1 MTAASPPLGR
11 REPAGADRAS
21 LSVLTRSE
29 DDTRAVGVR
38 LARLLHGGE
47 LIGLHG
53 DLGAGKTVFVRGLAD
68 GLGVGPGKVRS
79 PTFTLINEYS
89 GGRLP
94 LYHIDL
100 YRLSPSET
108 DRLAL
113 REYLYGDGA
122 CVVEWFERLGDDPPH
137 LGIHFTFVG
146 ESERLLVVTAH
157 GPRYDTLLDELRNG

>member
-11 REPAGADRAS
+11 REPTGEDPAS
-21 LSVLTRSE
+21 LSLLTRSE
-29 DDTRAVGVR
+29 DDTRAVGAR

-53 DLGAGKTVFVRGLAD
+53 DLGTGKTVLVRGLAD
-68 GLGVGPGKVRS
+68 GLGVDPGKVRS
-79 PTFTLINEYS
+79 PTFTLINEYG

-100 YRLSPSET
+100 YRLAPSEM

-113 REYLYGDGA
+113 REYLYGDGV
-122 CVVEWFERLGDDPPH
+122 CVVEWFERLGDTPRH
-137 LGIHFTFVG
+137 LDIRFTFVG
-146 ESERLLVVTAH
+146 ERERLLVVTAH
-157 GPRYDTLLDELRNG
+157 GPRYDTLLDGLRDG

>member
-1 MTAASPPLGR
+1 MS
-11 REPAGADRAS
+11 
-21 LSVLTRSE
+21 RSE
-29 DDTRAVGVR
+29 DDTRAVGSR
-38 LARLLHGGE
+38 LARRLRGGE

-68 GLGVGPGKVRS
+68 GLGVDPGKVRS

-100 YRLSPSET
+100 YRLAPSET

-113 REYLYGDGA
+113 REWIVRTRARCDIIA
-122 CVVEWFERLGDDPPH
+122 CYQ
-137 LGIHFTFVG
+137 TF
-146 ESERLLVVTAH
+146 
-157 GPRYDTLLDELRNG
+157 PDTLTAPVKSQTDPYRRGG